1 MPPSTTVYDKHVLPA
16 GRQVRVW
23 TLIVKL
29 WSGHFLSLLFV
40 QENMK
45 RETTKISVVRIRK
58 RWNLNKTIY
67 DILPEH
73 KCIYMWKNKSS
84 SQHWCCTYIK
94 VWLMSNKWS
103 ICVSLLTHGTQ
114 KFAISKSYFSCSS
127 FQAFSSSTIS
137 DLSRSSSGSVSYV
150 CSTLCRN
157 YKTNNTKLCTE
168 IYKTCRHYRNTDF
181 LSCYPYAGQ
190 RV

>member
-73 KCIYMWKNKSS
+73 MCIYMWKNKSS

-103 ICVSLLTHGTQ
+103 LFCQPAYTWDTKICDFEILLLM
-114 KFAISKSYFSCSS
+114 FFLPS
-127 FQAFSSSTIS
+127 FQFIHN
-137 DLSRSSSGSVSYV
+137 LWSVSFLLWQCIV
-150 CSTLCRN
+150 CVLHFMSELQNKQHKTL
-157 YKTNNTKLCTE
+157 
-168 IYKTCRHYRNTDF
+168 YRDIQNM
-181 LSCYPYAGQ
+181 
-190 RV
+190 